1 MRTSQSHRDLT
12 LREPTAFPIIPS
24 ILFVLFTRRVFGAR
38 FGRYPNLILAQEA
51 VK

>member
-1 MRTSQSHRDLT
+1 MRTLPSCLDLT
-12 LREPTAFPIIPS
+12 LRESTAFPIIPW